1 LKEGSDR
8 NPIRSFTNT
17 AEAVNHVMST
27 LKKGVVSAKDAKEN
41 GLSKLGFTTSVF
53 KEISLKQQ
61 EELRLA
67 ISGISEEYELNSE
80 FVYFAVAIDN
90 WFSWTTEE

>member
-1 LKEGSDR
+1 
-8 NPIRSFTNT
+8 
-17 AEAVNHVMST
+17 MST

-90 WFSWTTEE
+90 WFSWTTEEWEKYVKDVNKLSMEELVSLM